1 MLEVGGVVA
10 ARRQDDID
18 AAAVYEIHDGLER
31 LPVAAVVAD
40 GALAER
46 LRAALAAQRARDQR
60 IRCARRDAQVVLED
74 VPDAILALDE
84 VDARDVAVD
93 ALGRMPSHCAR

>member
-18 AAAVYEIHDGLER
+18 AAAVHMIHDGLER

-46 LRAALAAQRARDQR
+46 LRAHWRHSERAISGYD
-60 IRCARRDAQVVLED
+60 APDGMRRLSSRTYQTPFL
-74 VPDAILALDE
+74 PLT
-84 VDARDVAVD
+84 RS
-93 ALGRMPSHCAR
+93 MPEMWL

>member
-10 ARRQDDID
+10 ARRQDDVD
-18 AAAVYEIHDGLER
+18 AAAVHMIHDGLER
-31 LPVAAVVAD
+31 LSVAAVVAD
-40 GALAER
+40 GAFAER
-46 LRAALAAQRARDQR
+46 LRAALAAERARNQR
-60 IRCARRDAQVVLED
+60 IRRARRDAQVVFED